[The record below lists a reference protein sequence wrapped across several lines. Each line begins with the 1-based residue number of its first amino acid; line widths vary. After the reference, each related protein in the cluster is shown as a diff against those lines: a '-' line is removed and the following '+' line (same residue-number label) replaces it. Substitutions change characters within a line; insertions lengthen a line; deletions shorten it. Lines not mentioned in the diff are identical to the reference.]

1 MPCSLRTRAHFRLS
15 DMPSLLH
22 RFCVSL
28 TAISLLAGA
37 MILFTACDTA
47 NSPAASEQTANLA
60 LINGRVIT
68 VDANHAEA
76 QAIAISG
83 NEILAVGTTET
94 VQGLIGDG
102 TEVIELDGRLVIP
115 GFIEGHGHFLGVGE
129 TQMQLNLRDV
139 ANWDE
144 IVDMV
149 EEAAAEAEE
158 GEVILGRGWHQ
169 EDWDERPDPE
179 VDGLPVHEALSAV
192 SPDNPVVLTHAS
204 GHMRFANAEA
214 MRIAEVTADTP
225 NPEGGEIVRDAE
237 GNATGVFRQNAQ
249 GLLSPATERWD
260 PDIAE
265 LAEMAAQEAL
275 SKGVTSMHDAGTP
288 FSRLAELREL
298 AEADELGMRLWMMAR
313 DSNENLRENLA
324 DFRVTRLGEDR
335 LTIGGVKK
343 AIDGALG
350 THGAW
355 MLEPY
360 ADRDEHAGFNTT
372 SMDELEEAARLAL
385 EHDYQMAIHA
395 IGDRGNRE
403 TLDLYERLFEEEG
416 VNGADLRWRIEHA
429 QHLHPDDID
438 RFAELGVTASMQG
451 IHATSDGP
459 WVPQRVGEERAREGA
474 YVWRSLWDSG
484 ALVTNG
490 TDAPVE
496 DIDPIQSYYATVTR
510 HMADST
516 NFFEEQALSR
526 EEALRSYTINNA
538 VAVFEDDIKG
548 SLTPGK
554 LADIVVLSEDILAM
568 PADEIPNAQVDVTIL
583 GGRVVYERD

>member
-1 MPCSLRTRAHFRLS
+1 
-15 DMPSLLH
+15 MPSLLH

>member
-1 MPCSLRTRAHFRLS
+1 
-15 DMPSLLH
+15 MPSPSR
-22 RFCVSL
+22 RFFVSL
-28 TAISLLAGA
+28 PPPAIALLVGI
-37 MILFTACDTA
+37 MVLFTACDTT
-47 NSPAASEQTANLA
+47 NDPAASEQTADLA

-68 VDANHAEA
+68 VDDNHPEAE
-76 QAIAISG
+76 AIAISG
-83 NEILAVGTTET
+83 NEILAVGTTENI
-94 VQGLIGDG
+94 QGLIGDG
-102 TEVIELDGRLVIP
+102 TEVIELDGRLAIP

-129 TQMQLNLRDV
+129 TQLQLNLRDV
-139 ANWDE
+139 NNWAD
-144 IVDMV
+144 IVAMV

-158 GEVILGRGWHQ
+158 GDVIMGRGWHQ
-169 EDWDERPDPE
+169 EDWDERPDPTI
-179 VDGLPVHEALSAV
+179 DGLPVHDALSAA
-192 SPDNPVVLTHAS
+192 SPNNPVVLTHAS

-214 MRIAEVTADTP
+214 MRIAEITADTP
-225 NPEGGEIVRDAE
+225 DPEGGEIVRDAD

-260 PDIAE
+260 PEVSE

-288 FSRLAELREL
+288 FSRLAELRDL
-298 AEADELGMRLWMMAR
+298 AEAGNLDMRLWMMAR
-313 DSNENLRENLA
+313 DSNEALRDNLA

-355 MLEPY
+355 MLDPY
-360 ADRDEHAGFNTT
+360 ADRDAHAGFNTT

-403 TLDLYERLFEEEG
+403 TLDLYERLFGEEDVDGGE
-416 VNGADLRWRIEHA
+416 LRWRIEHA
-429 QHLHPDDID
+429 QHLHPDDIA

-474 YVWRSLWDSG
+474 YVWRSLLDSG

-496 DIDPIQSYYATVTR
+496 DIDPIASYYATVTR

-526 EEALRSYTINNA
+526 EEALRTYTINNA
-538 VAVFEDDIKG
+538 IAVFEDDIKG

-554 LADIVVLSEDILAM
+554 LADLVVLSEDILAID
-568 PADEIPNAQVDVTIL
+568 ARDIPNAQVDLTIL
-583 GGRVVYERD
+583 GGAVVYERD

>member
-1 MPCSLRTRAHFRLS
+1 MYRL
-15 DMPSLLH
+15 PLVTPLLVFALSLLLIS
-22 RFCVSL
+22 CDAADDVSSG
-28 TAISLLAGA
+28 TADLVLL
-37 MILFTACDTA
+37 D
-47 NSPAASEQTANLA
+47 
-60 LINGRVIT
+60 GRIVT
-68 VDANHAEA
+68 VDDDQPEAEA
-76 QAIAISG
+76 IAVAG
-83 NEILAVGTTET
+83 NEILAVGSTDDIRSY
-94 VQGLIGDG
+94 VSND
-102 TEVIELDGRLVIP
+102 TEVIELNGRLVLP
-115 GFIEGHGHFLGVGE
+115 GFIEGHAHFLGLGE
-129 TQMQLNLRDV
+129 MQLQLNLRDV
-139 ANWDE
+139 ANWRE
-144 IVDMV
+144 IVAMV
-149 EEAAAEAEE
+149 EEAAAEAEA
-158 GEVILGRGWHQ
+158 GEVIMGRGWHQ
-169 EDWDERPDPE
+169 EDWDEQPE
-179 VDGLPVHEALSAV
+179 PAVDDLPVHDALSAAA
-192 SPDNPVVLTHAS
+192 PDHPVVLTHAS

-214 MRIAEVTADTP
+214 MRLAGITTDTP
-225 NPEGGEIVRDAE
+225 DPEGGEIVRDAD

-249 GLLSPATERWD
+249 GLLSPATERWN
-260 PDIAE
+260 PDVAEMAE
-265 LAEMAAQEAL
+265 LAAQDAL
-275 SKGVTSMHDAGTP
+275 AKGITTIHDAGTP
-288 FSRLAELREL
+288 FARLAELRDI
-298 AEADELGMRLWMMAR
+298 AEAGDLDVRLWMMAR

-324 DFRVTRLGEDR
+324 DFRVTRLGDDR

-360 ADRDEHAGFNTT
+360 ADRDAHAGFNTT

-385 EHDYQMAIHA
+385 AHDYQMAIHA

-403 TLDLYERLFEEEG
+403 TLDLYARLFDEEG
-416 VNGADLRWRIEHA
+416 VDGADRRWRIEHA

-438 RFAELGVTASMQG
+438 RFAALGVTASMQG

-474 YVWRSLWDSG
+474 YVWRSLLDSG

-516 NFFEEQALSR
+516 NFFEEQALTR
-526 EEALRSYTINNA
+526 EEALRTYTINNA

-554 LADIVVLSEDILAM
+554 LADLVVLSDDILTIDA
-568 PADEIPNAQVDVTIL
+568 PDIPNAQVDLTIL
-583 GGRVVYERD
+583 GGAVVYERD

>member
-1 MPCSLRTRAHFRLS
+1 MYRL
-15 DMPSLLH
+15 PLVTPLLVFALSLLLIS
-22 RFCVSL
+22 CDAADDVSSG
-28 TAISLLAGA
+28 TADLVLL
-37 MILFTACDTA
+37 D
-47 NSPAASEQTANLA
+47 
-60 LINGRVIT
+60 GRIVT
-68 VDANHAEA
+68 VDDDQPEAEA
-76 QAIAISG
+76 IAVAG
-83 NEILAVGTTET
+83 NEILAVGSTDDIRSY
-94 VQGLIGDG
+94 VGND
-102 TEVIELDGRLVIP
+102 TEVIELNGRLVLP
-115 GFIEGHGHFLGVGE
+115 GFIEGHAHFLGLGE
-129 TQMQLNLRDV
+129 MQLQLNLRDV
-139 ANWDE
+139 ANWRE
-144 IVDMV
+144 IVAMV
-149 EEAAAEAEE
+149 EEAAAEAEA
-158 GEVILGRGWHQ
+158 GEVIMGRGWHQ
-169 EDWDERPDPE
+169 EDWDERPDPA
-179 VDGLPVHEALSAV
+179 VDDLPVHDALSAAA
-192 SPDNPVVLTHAS
+192 PDHPVVLTHAS

-214 MRIAEVTADTP
+214 MRLAGITTDTP
-225 NPEGGEIVRDAE
+225 DPEGGEIVRDAD

-249 GLLSPATERWD
+249 GLLSPATERWN
-260 PDIAE
+260 PDVAEMAE
-265 LAEMAAQEAL
+265 LAAQDAL
-275 SKGVTSMHDAGTP
+275 AKGITTIHDAGTP
-288 FSRLAELREL
+288 FARLAELRDI
-298 AEADELGMRLWMMAR
+298 AEAGDLDVRLWMMAR

-324 DFRVTRLGEDR
+324 DFRVTRLGDDR

-360 ADRDEHAGFNTT
+360 ADRDAHAGFNTT

-385 EHDYQMAIHA
+385 AHDYQMAIHA

-403 TLDLYERLFEEEG
+403 TLDLYARLFDEEG
-416 VNGADLRWRIEHA
+416 VDGADRRWRIEHA

-438 RFAELGVTASMQG
+438 RFAALGVTASMQG

-474 YVWRSLWDSG
+474 YVWRSLLDSG

-516 NFFEEQALSR
+516 NFFEEQALTR
-526 EEALRSYTINNA
+526 EEALRTYTINNA

-554 LADIVVLSEDILAM
+554 LADLVVLSDDILTIDA
-568 PADEIPNAQVDVTIL
+568 PDILNAQVDLTIL
-583 GGRVVYERD
+583 GGAVVYERD

>member
-1 MPCSLRTRAHFRLS
+1 M
-15 DMPSLLH
+15 
-22 RFCVSL
+22 
-28 TAISLLAGA
+28 ISLSSTFHTPASLAMA
-37 MILFTACDTA
+37 LLLVFFLMSACDA
-47 NSPAASEQTANLA
+47 VDDPALDEEAADLV
-60 LINGRVIT
+60 LLDGRIVT
-68 VDANHAEA
+68 VDDDQPEAEA
-76 QAIAISG
+76 IAVSG
-83 NEILAVGTTET
+83 NEITAIGTSDEIRALVGS
-94 VQGLIGDG
+94 D
-102 TEVIELDGRLVIP
+102 TEVIELGGRLAMP

-139 ANWDE
+139 ANWSE

-149 EEAAAEAEE
+149 EEAAAEAAE

-214 MRIAEVTADTP
+214 MRIAEVTVDTP
-225 NPEGGEIVRDAE
+225 DPEGGEIVRDAD

-260 PDIAE
+260 PDVSE
-265 LAEMAAQEAL
+265 LAAMAAQEAL
-275 SKGVTSMHDAGTP
+275 SKGVTTIHDAGTP

-298 AEADELGMRLWMMAR
+298 AESGELDIRLWMMAR

-324 DFRVTRLGEDR
+324 DFRVNRLGEDR

-355 MLEPY
+355 MLEAY
-360 ADRDEHAGFNTT
+360 ADRDAHAGFNTT
-372 SMDELEEAARLAL
+372 SMDDLEEAARLAL
-385 EHDYQMAIHA
+385 AHDYQMAIHA

-403 TLDLYERLFEEEG
+403 TLDLYERLFDEEG

-438 RFAELGVTASMQG
+438 RFAALGVTASMQG

-474 YVWRSLWDSG
+474 YVWRSLLDSG

-516 NFFEEQALSR
+516 NFFEEQALTR
-526 EEALRSYTINNA
+526 EEALRTYTINNA

-554 LADIVVLSEDILAM
+554 LADIVVLSDDILSIDAE
-568 PADEIPNAQVDVTIL
+568 DIPNAQVDVTIL
-583 GGRVVYERD
+583 GGRVVYERE

>member
-1 MPCSLRTRAHFRLS
+1 MYRL
-15 DMPSLLH
+15 PLVTPLLVFALSLLLIS
-22 RFCVSL
+22 CDAADDVSSG
-28 TAISLLAGA
+28 TADLVLL
-37 MILFTACDTA
+37 D
-47 NSPAASEQTANLA
+47 
-60 LINGRVIT
+60 GRIVT
-68 VDANHAEA
+68 VDDDQPEAEA
-76 QAIAISG
+76 IAVAG
-83 NEILAVGTTET
+83 NEILAVGSTDDIRSY
-94 VQGLIGDG
+94 VGND
-102 TEVIELDGRLVIP
+102 TEVIELNGRLVLP
-115 GFIEGHGHFLGVGE
+115 GFIEGHAHFLGLGE
-129 TQMQLNLRDV
+129 MQLQLNLRDV
-139 ANWDE
+139 ANWRE
-144 IVDMV
+144 IVAMV
-149 EEAAAEAEE
+149 EEAAAEAEA
-158 GEVILGRGWHQ
+158 GEVIMGRGWHQ
-169 EDWDERPDPE
+169 EDWDEQPE
-179 VDGLPVHEALSAV
+179 PAVDDLPVHDALSAAA
-192 SPDNPVVLTHAS
+192 PDHPVVLTHAS

-214 MRIAEVTADTP
+214 MRLAGITTDTP
-225 NPEGGEIVRDAE
+225 DPEGGEIVRDAD

-249 GLLSPATERWD
+249 GLLSPATERWN
-260 PDIAE
+260 PDVAEMAE
-265 LAEMAAQEAL
+265 LAAQDAL
-275 SKGVTSMHDAGTP
+275 AKGITTIHDAGTP
-288 FSRLAELREL
+288 FSRLAELRDI
-298 AEADELGMRLWMMAR
+298 AEAGDLDVRLWMMAR

-324 DFRVTRLGEDR
+324 DFRVTRLGDDR

-360 ADRDEHAGFNTT
+360 ADRDAHAGFNTT

-385 EHDYQMAIHA
+385 AHDYQMAIHA

-403 TLDLYERLFEEEG
+403 TLDLYARLFDEEG
-416 VNGADLRWRIEHA
+416 VDGADRRWRIEHA

-438 RFAELGVTASMQG
+438 RFAALGVTASMQG

-474 YVWRSLWDSG
+474 YVWRSLLDSG

-516 NFFEEQALSR
+516 NFFEEQALTR
-526 EEALRSYTINNA
+526 EEALRTYTINNA

-554 LADIVVLSEDILAM
+554 LADLVVLSDDILTIDA
-568 PADEIPNAQVDVTIL
+568 PDIPNAQVDLTIL
-583 GGRVVYERD
+583 GGAVVYERD

>member
-1 MPCSLRTRAHFRLS
+1 
-15 DMPSLLH
+15 MPSLLH

-47 NSPAASEQTANLA
+47 NGPAASEQTADLA

-68 VDANHAEA
+68 VDANHSEA

>member
-1 MPCSLRTRAHFRLS
+1 MYRL
-15 DMPSLLH
+15 PLVTPLLVFALSLLLIS
-22 RFCVSL
+22 CDAADDVSSG
-28 TAISLLAGA
+28 TADLVLL
-37 MILFTACDTA
+37 D
-47 NSPAASEQTANLA
+47 
-60 LINGRVIT
+60 GRIVT
-68 VDANHAEA
+68 VDDDQPEAEA
-76 QAIAISG
+76 IAVAG
-83 NEILAVGTTET
+83 NEILAVGSTDDIRSY
-94 VQGLIGDG
+94 VSND
-102 TEVIELDGRLVIP
+102 TEVIELNGRLVLP
-115 GFIEGHGHFLGVGE
+115 GFIEGHAHFLGLGE
-129 TQMQLNLRDV
+129 MQLQLNLRDV
-139 ANWDE
+139 ANWRE
-144 IVDMV
+144 IVAMV
-149 EEAAAEAEE
+149 EEAAAEAEA
-158 GEVILGRGWHQ
+158 GEVIMGRGWHQ
-169 EDWDERPDPE
+169 EDWDERPDPA
-179 VDGLPVHEALSAV
+179 VDDLPVHDALSAAA
-192 SPDNPVVLTHAS
+192 PDHPVVLTHAS

-214 MRIAEVTADTP
+214 MRLAGITTDTP
-225 NPEGGEIVRDAE
+225 DPEGGEIVRDAD

-249 GLLSPATERWD
+249 GLLSPATERWN
-260 PDIAE
+260 PDVAEMAE
-265 LAEMAAQEAL
+265 LAAQDAL
-275 SKGVTSMHDAGTP
+275 AKGITTIHDAGTP
-288 FSRLAELREL
+288 FARLAELRDI
-298 AEADELGMRLWMMAR
+298 AEAGDLDVRLWMMAR

-324 DFRVTRLGEDR
+324 DFRVTRLGDDR

-360 ADRDEHAGFNTT
+360 ADRDAHAGFNTT

-385 EHDYQMAIHA
+385 AHDYQMAIHA

-403 TLDLYERLFEEEG
+403 TLDLYARLFDEEG
-416 VNGADLRWRIEHA
+416 VDGADRRWRIEHA

-438 RFAELGVTASMQG
+438 RFAALGVTASMQG

-474 YVWRSLWDSG
+474 YVWRSLLDSG

-516 NFFEEQALSR
+516 NFFEEQALTR
-526 EEALRSYTINNA
+526 EEALRTYTINNA

-554 LADIVVLSEDILAM
+554 LADLVVLSDDILTIDA
-568 PADEIPNAQVDVTIL
+568 PDILNAQVDLTIL
-583 GGRVVYERD
+583 GGAVVYERD

>member
-1 MPCSLRTRAHFRLS
+1 MYRL
-15 DMPSLLH
+15 PLVTPLLVFALSLLLIS
-22 RFCVSL
+22 CDAADDVSSG
-28 TAISLLAGA
+28 TADLVLL
-37 MILFTACDTA
+37 D
-47 NSPAASEQTANLA
+47 
-60 LINGRVIT
+60 GRIVT
-68 VDANHAEA
+68 VDDDQPEAEA
-76 QAIAISG
+76 IAVAG
-83 NEILAVGTTET
+83 NEILAVGSTDDIRSY
-94 VQGLIGDG
+94 VSND
-102 TEVIELDGRLVIP
+102 TEVIELNGRLVLP
-115 GFIEGHGHFLGVGE
+115 GFIEGHAHFLGLGE
-129 TQMQLNLRDV
+129 MQLQLNLRDV
-139 ANWDE
+139 ANWRE
-144 IVDMV
+144 IVAMV
-149 EEAAAEAEE
+149 EEAAAEAEA
-158 GEVILGRGWHQ
+158 GEVIMGRGWHQ
-169 EDWDERPDPE
+169 EDWDEQPE
-179 VDGLPVHEALSAV
+179 PAVDDLPVHDALSAAA
-192 SPDNPVVLTHAS
+192 PDHPVVLTHAS

-214 MRIAEVTADTP
+214 MRLAGITTDTP
-225 NPEGGEIVRDAE
+225 DPEGGEIVRDAD

-249 GLLSPATERWD
+249 GLLSPATERWN
-260 PDIAE
+260 PDVAEMAE
-265 LAEMAAQEAL
+265 LAAQDAL
-275 SKGVTSMHDAGTP
+275 AKGITTIHDAGTP
-288 FSRLAELREL
+288 FSRLAELRDI
-298 AEADELGMRLWMMAR
+298 AEAGDLDVRLWMMAR

-324 DFRVTRLGEDR
+324 DFRVTRLGDDR

-360 ADRDEHAGFNTT
+360 ADRDAHAGFNTT

-385 EHDYQMAIHA
+385 AHDYQMAIHA

-403 TLDLYERLFEEEG
+403 TLDLYARLFDEEG
-416 VNGADLRWRIEHA
+416 VDGADRRWRIEHA

-438 RFAELGVTASMQG
+438 RFAALGVTASMQG

-474 YVWRSLWDSG
+474 YVWRSLLDSG

-516 NFFEEQALSR
+516 NFFEEQALTR
-526 EEALRSYTINNA
+526 EEALRTYTINNA

-554 LADIVVLSEDILAM
+554 LADLVVLSDDILTIDA
-568 PADEIPNAQVDVTIL
+568 PDILNAQVDLTIL
-583 GGRVVYERD
+583 GGAVVYERD

>member
-1 MPCSLRTRAHFRLS
+1 MYRL
-15 DMPSLLH
+15 PLVTPLLVFALSLLLIS
-22 RFCVSL
+22 CDAADDVSSG
-28 TAISLLAGA
+28 TADLVLL
-37 MILFTACDTA
+37 D
-47 NSPAASEQTANLA
+47 
-60 LINGRVIT
+60 GRIVT
-68 VDANHAEA
+68 VDDDQPEAEA
-76 QAIAISG
+76 IAVAG
-83 NEILAVGTTET
+83 NEILAVGSTDDIRSY
-94 VQGLIGDG
+94 VGND
-102 TEVIELDGRLVIP
+102 TEVIELNGRLVLP
-115 GFIEGHGHFLGVGE
+115 GFIEGHAHFLGLGE
-129 TQMQLNLRDV
+129 MQLQLNLRDV
-139 ANWDE
+139 ANWRE
-144 IVDMV
+144 IVAMV
-149 EEAAAEAEE
+149 EEAAAEAEA
-158 GEVILGRGWHQ
+158 GEVIMGRGWHQ
-169 EDWDERPDPE
+169 ENWDERPDPA
-179 VDGLPVHEALSAV
+179 VDDLPVHDALSAAA
-192 SPDNPVVLTHAS
+192 PDHPVVLTHAS

-214 MRIAEVTADTP
+214 MRLAGITTDTP
-225 NPEGGEIVRDAE
+225 DPEGGEIVRDAD

-249 GLLSPATERWD
+249 GLLSPATERWN
-260 PDIAE
+260 PDVAEMAE
-265 LAEMAAQEAL
+265 LAAQDAL
-275 SKGVTSMHDAGTP
+275 AKGITTIHDAGTP
-288 FSRLAELREL
+288 FARLAELRDI
-298 AEADELGMRLWMMAR
+298 AEAGDLDVRLWMMAR

-324 DFRVTRLGEDR
+324 DFRVTRLGDDR

-360 ADRDEHAGFNTT
+360 ADRDAHAGFNTT

-385 EHDYQMAIHA
+385 AHDYQMAIHA

-403 TLDLYERLFEEEG
+403 TLDLYARLFDEEG
-416 VNGADLRWRIEHA
+416 VDGADRRWRIEHA

-438 RFAELGVTASMQG
+438 RFAALGVTASMQG

-474 YVWRSLWDSG
+474 YVWRSLLDSG

-516 NFFEEQALSR
+516 NFFEEQALTR
-526 EEALRSYTINNA
+526 EEALRTYTINNA

-554 LADIVVLSEDILAM
+554 LADLVVLSDDILTIDA
-568 PADEIPNAQVDVTIL
+568 PDIPNAQVDLTIL
-583 GGRVVYERD
+583 GGAVVYERD

>member
-1 MPCSLRTRAHFRLS
+1 MYRL
-15 DMPSLLH
+15 PLVTPLLVFALSLLLIS
-22 RFCVSL
+22 CDAADDVSSG
-28 TAISLLAGA
+28 TADLVLL
-37 MILFTACDTA
+37 D
-47 NSPAASEQTANLA
+47 
-60 LINGRVIT
+60 GRIVT
-68 VDANHAEA
+68 VDDDQPEAEA
-76 QAIAISG
+76 IAVAG
-83 NEILAVGTTET
+83 NEILAVGSTDDIRSY
-94 VQGLIGDG
+94 VGND
-102 TEVIELDGRLVIP
+102 TEVIELNGRLVLP
-115 GFIEGHGHFLGVGE
+115 GFIEGHAHFLGLGE
-129 TQMQLNLRDV
+129 MQLQLNLRDV
-139 ANWDE
+139 ANWRE
-144 IVDMV
+144 IVAMV
-149 EEAAAEAEE
+149 EEAAAEAEA
-158 GEVILGRGWHQ
+158 GEVIMGRGWHQ
-169 EDWDERPDPE
+169 EDWDEQPE
-179 VDGLPVHEALSAV
+179 PAVDDLPVHDALSAAA
-192 SPDNPVVLTHAS
+192 PDHPVVLTHAS

-214 MRIAEVTADTP
+214 MRLAGITTDTP
-225 NPEGGEIVRDAE
+225 DPEGGEIVRDAD

-249 GLLSPATERWD
+249 GLLSPATERWN
-260 PDIAE
+260 PDVAEMAE
-265 LAEMAAQEAL
+265 LAAQDAL
-275 SKGVTSMHDAGTP
+275 AKGITTIHDAGTP
-288 FSRLAELREL
+288 FSRLAELRDI
-298 AEADELGMRLWMMAR
+298 AEAGDLDVRLWMMAR

-324 DFRVTRLGEDR
+324 DFRVTRLGDDR

-360 ADRDEHAGFNTT
+360 ADRDAHAGFNTT

-385 EHDYQMAIHA
+385 AHDYQMAIHA

-403 TLDLYERLFEEEG
+403 TLDLYARLFDEEG
-416 VNGADLRWRIEHA
+416 VDGADRRWRIEHA

-438 RFAELGVTASMQG
+438 RFAALGVTASMQG

-474 YVWRSLWDSG
+474 YVWRSLLDSG

-516 NFFEEQALSR
+516 NFFEEQALTR
-526 EEALRSYTINNA
+526 EEALRTYTINNA

-554 LADIVVLSEDILAM
+554 LADLVVLSDDILTIDA
-568 PADEIPNAQVDVTIL
+568 PDILNAQVDLTIL
-583 GGRVVYERD
+583 GGAVVYERD

>member
-1 MPCSLRTRAHFRLS
+1 MYRL
-15 DMPSLLH
+15 PLVTPLLVFALSLLLIS
-22 RFCVSL
+22 CDAADDVSSG
-28 TAISLLAGA
+28 TADLVLL
-37 MILFTACDTA
+37 D
-47 NSPAASEQTANLA
+47 
-60 LINGRVIT
+60 GRIVT
-68 VDANHAEA
+68 VDDDQPEAEA
-76 QAIAISG
+76 IAVAG
-83 NEILAVGTTET
+83 NEILAVGSTDDIRSY
-94 VQGLIGDG
+94 VSND
-102 TEVIELDGRLVIP
+102 TEVIELNGRLVLP
-115 GFIEGHGHFLGVGE
+115 GFIEGHAHFLGLGE
-129 TQMQLNLRDV
+129 MQLQLNLRDV
-139 ANWDE
+139 ANWRE
-144 IVDMV
+144 IVAMV
-149 EEAAAEAEE
+149 EEAAAEAEA
-158 GEVILGRGWHQ
+158 GEVIMGRGWHQ
-169 EDWDERPDPE
+169 EDWDEQPE
-179 VDGLPVHEALSAV
+179 PAVDDLPVHDALSAAA
-192 SPDNPVVLTHAS
+192 PDHPVVLTHAS

-214 MRIAEVTADTP
+214 MRLAGITTDTP
-225 NPEGGEIVRDAE
+225 DPEGGEIVRDAD

-249 GLLSPATERWD
+249 GLLSPATERWN
-260 PDIAE
+260 PDVAEMAE
-265 LAEMAAQEAL
+265 LAAQDAL
-275 SKGVTSMHDAGTP
+275 AKGITTIHDAGTP
-288 FSRLAELREL
+288 FARLAELRDI
-298 AEADELGMRLWMMAR
+298 AEAGDLDVRLWMMAR

-324 DFRVTRLGEDR
+324 DFRVTRLGDDR

-360 ADRDEHAGFNTT
+360 ADRDAHAGFNTT

-385 EHDYQMAIHA
+385 AHDYQMAIHA

-403 TLDLYERLFEEEG
+403 TLDLYARLFDEEG
-416 VNGADLRWRIEHA
+416 VDGADRRWRIEHA

-438 RFAELGVTASMQG
+438 RFAALGVTASMQG

-474 YVWRSLWDSG
+474 YVWRSLLDSG

-516 NFFEEQALSR
+516 NFFEEQALTR
-526 EEALRSYTINNA
+526 EEALRTYTINNA

-554 LADIVVLSEDILAM
+554 LADLVVLSDDILTIDA
-568 PADEIPNAQVDVTIL
+568 PDILNAQVDLTIL
-583 GGRVVYERD
+583 GGAVVYERD

>member
-1 MPCSLRTRAHFRLS
+1 MYRL
-15 DMPSLLH
+15 PLVTPLLVFALSLLLIS
-22 RFCVSL
+22 CDAADDVSSG
-28 TAISLLAGA
+28 TADLVLL
-37 MILFTACDTA
+37 D
-47 NSPAASEQTANLA
+47 
-60 LINGRVIT
+60 GRIVT
-68 VDANHAEA
+68 VDDDQPEAEA
-76 QAIAISG
+76 IAVAG
-83 NEILAVGTTET
+83 NEILAVGSTDDIRSY
-94 VQGLIGDG
+94 VSND
-102 TEVIELDGRLVIP
+102 TEVIELNGRLVLP
-115 GFIEGHGHFLGVGE
+115 GFIEGHAHFLGLGE
-129 TQMQLNLRDV
+129 MQLQLNLRDV
-139 ANWDE
+139 ANWRE
-144 IVDMV
+144 IVAMV
-149 EEAAAEAEE
+149 EEAAAEAEA
-158 GEVILGRGWHQ
+158 GEVIMGRGWHQ
-169 EDWDERPDPE
+169 EDWDEQPE
-179 VDGLPVHEALSAV
+179 PAVDDLPVHDALSAAA
-192 SPDNPVVLTHAS
+192 PDHPVVLTHAS

-214 MRIAEVTADTP
+214 MRLAGITTDTP
-225 NPEGGEIVRDAE
+225 DPEGGEIVRDAD

-249 GLLSPATERWD
+249 GLLSPATERWN
-260 PDIAE
+260 PDVAEMAE
-265 LAEMAAQEAL
+265 LAAQDAL
-275 SKGVTSMHDAGTP
+275 AKGITTIHDAGTP
-288 FSRLAELREL
+288 FSRLAELRDI
-298 AEADELGMRLWMMAR
+298 AEAGDLDVRLWMMAR

-324 DFRVTRLGEDR
+324 DFRVTRLGDDR

-360 ADRDEHAGFNTT
+360 ADRDAHAGFNTT

-385 EHDYQMAIHA
+385 AHDYQMAIHA

-403 TLDLYERLFEEEG
+403 TLDLYARLFDEEG
-416 VNGADLRWRIEHA
+416 VDGADRRWRIEHA

-438 RFAELGVTASMQG
+438 RFAALGVTASMQG

-474 YVWRSLWDSG
+474 YVWRSLLDSG

-516 NFFEEQALSR
+516 NFFEEQALTR
-526 EEALRSYTINNA
+526 EEALRTYTINNA

-554 LADIVVLSEDILAM
+554 LADLVVLSDDILTIDA
-568 PADEIPNAQVDVTIL
+568 PDIPNAQVDLTIL
-583 GGRVVYERD
+583 GGAVVYERD